1 MTCVGV
7 SQVGDLCAE
16 RELATYSLVPR
27 YQLANMAQLNIC
39 IYTRTDTPHDHKAEP
54 KLGPNHQAAAEPT
67 CPNEATVI
75 AKITPTTAVPL
86 TISPAANVHDTQT
99 HGQNTATQSGTG
111 PNKTVRF

>member
-1 MTCVGV
+1 
-7 SQVGDLCAE
+7 
-16 RELATYSLVPR
+16 
-27 YQLANMAQLNIC
+27 MAQLNIC

-99 HGQNTATQSGTG
+99 DKTLQHKVARD
-111 PNKTVRF
+111 PKTVRF